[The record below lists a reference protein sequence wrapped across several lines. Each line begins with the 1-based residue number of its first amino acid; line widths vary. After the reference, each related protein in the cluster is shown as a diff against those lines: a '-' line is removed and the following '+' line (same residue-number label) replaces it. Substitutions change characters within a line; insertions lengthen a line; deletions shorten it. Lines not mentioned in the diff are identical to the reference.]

1 MPLTESQR
9 QAVECSGR
17 PLFIQ
22 AGAGTGKT
30 FTLTK
35 RLAHGLVQG
44 TISDVA
50 NLLTITFTN
59 KAAGELLGRVRAE
72 LRSRGLMDAALQVD
86 AAWIST
92 IHSMCQ
98 RMLSEHAFEAGI
110 DPGAQMLDEVKSGEL
125 LGQAIDATLKERAG
139 EEGLELLLATLGGAD
154 RVCDFL
160 RKAVDALSVM
170 PHGVSDFNLG
180 PKPPADFS
188 QALAAAAQACSQA
201 RAELESID
209 FASANKTSAGCFE
222 KVREREALLAEAL
235 EACKGAPVTLDAAR
249 EVFAQAAPFK
259 HGTIKKEPARSI
271 LDDLCECLGQQQAQ
285 VAAALSYAQCSALL
299 ELAGQV
305 RARHRALKRALGSI
319 DLSDVLIEAYRLLE
333 THPDIAAEYQ
343 GQFESIMIDEFQDTD
358 ALQVAI
364 AKHLTDDGLTTLA
377 TVGDAQQSIYGFRGA
392 DLEVYRGMRQEM
404 VEHGALN
411 VALDMNFRSHSGILQ
426 FVEAVFSTPEYFG
439 GEFLKVKPGP
449 ANDRDQ
455 AWAAADEPRVR
466 LALMAGVKDEETGK
480 APLAEDLRYA
490 EANYIAQEFERL
502 HERGASYG
510 DMAILLRSMSN
521 AQLYQD
527 ALKVWGIPC
536 VVSGGSSFYKS
547 DEVGLVVKL
556 LRFLE
561 NPDDDEALFDLLGS
575 EMFDVNDDDLLA
587 LAVIR
592 RDEVKLPF
600 NSLRKKASLYDALCL
615 QAQRV
620 PQSDEGLLVR
630 AHAVLSQALAEVGSC
645 PLSSTVL
652 KVERDSGWQDA
663 LRASSTGGAARQ
675 ANVQRICDLLDDYE
689 KRYGRT
695 TLRAAEYFRTICDLS
710 EDGAMAAGKPATMVS
725 PGGSAVQI
733 MTFHASKG
741 LEFPIVAL
749 AEYDSQRRSS
759 VSLQSLTEDGAAYLA
774 LSVTKSS
781 PGGEHLFAHADD
793 DVTFAQASTP
803 AAFLAHALGV
813 SRQRE
818 AEEAQRLLYVALTRA
833 RDLLIVM
840 GHDGTYA
847 STGELAQGQF
857 SSMVEAAFPDGAS
870 WPSVARTRTG
880 ALVSLEMQ
888 VVQRGSA
895 QVDGG
900 EKPSAARH
908 YICPSQPQP
917 QVSAR
922 VVQEAQ
928 LHSYSSI
935 AHRQVPESG
944 APVHAAAIQLR
955 DRSEDAETVAPVGSA
970 FHLVAQWLVET
981 QGALPDALPVRIA
994 AAARRFALDA
1004 EQTQRL
1010 EGIVGAWMRS
1020 ELYGQLA
1027 AYSQQHAEYAFVTDV
1042 RGVPL
1047 EGFIDLLCLDAQ
1059 ACAAHIV
1066 DYKTGVSGE
1075 GEDLH
1080 DRYRLQACCY
1090 AYAVLSSG
1098 AADAVDVSFV
1108 RVEAGMEQ
1116 VEFSFSA
1123 AQLDELA
1130 DFILAQ

>member
-9 QAVECSGR
+9 QAVECTGR

-35 RLAHGLVQG
+35 RLAHGLAEG

-72 LRSRGLMDAALQVD
+72 LRSRGLMDAALKVD

-110 DPGAQMLDEVKSGEL
+110 DPGAQMLDEVRSGEL
-125 LGQAIDATLKERAG
+125 LGQAIDATLKKQAG
-139 EEGLELLLATLGGAD
+139 TEGLELLLATLGGAEK
-154 RVCDFL
+154 VSDFI
-160 RKAVDALSVM
+160 RKAVGLLCSM
-170 PHGVSDFNLG
+170 PHGASDFDLG

-188 QALAAAAQACSQA
+188 QLLAQAAQACAQT
-201 RAELESID
+201 RAELEGID
-209 FASANKTSAGCFE
+209 FASENKTSAKYFTQVVDYE
-222 KVREREALLAEAL
+222 SILNDAVAEL
-235 EACKGAPVTLDAAR
+235 GTAPVSIGDARA
-249 EVFAQAAPFK
+249 VFEQVAPFK

-271 LDDLCECLGQQQAQ
+271 LDDLCDCLGRQQAQ
-285 VAAALSYAQCSALL
+285 VAAALSYAQCRALL
-299 ELAGQV
+299 ELAEQV
-305 RARHRALKRALGSI
+305 QMRHRALKRALGSI
-319 DLSDVLIEAYRLLE
+319 DLNDVLIEAYRLLE
-333 THPDIAAEYQ
+333 KHPDIAAEYQ

-364 AKHLTDDGLTTLA
+364 AKHLADEGLTTLA

-392 DLEVYRGMRQEM
+392 DLEVYRAMRQEM
-404 VEHGALN
+404 AEHDALN

-426 FVEAVFSTPEYFG
+426 FVEAVFSTPDYFG

-455 AWAAADEPRVR
+455 VWAAVDEPRVR
-466 LALMAGVKDEETGK
+466 LALMAGEKDEESGK
-480 APLAEDLRYA
+480 GALAEDLRSA

-510 DMAILLRSMSN
+510 GMAVLLRTMSN
-521 AQLYQD
+521 ARLYQD
-527 ALKVWGIPC
+527 ALKARGIPC
-536 VVSGGSSFYKS
+536 IVSGGSSFYKS
-547 DEVGLVVKL
+547 VEVGLVVEL

-575 EMFDVNDDDLLA
+575 EVFDVSDDDLLA
-587 LAVIR
+587 LAAIR
-592 RDEVKLPF
+592 RDEAKLPF
-600 NSLRKKASLYDALCL
+600 DSLRKKASLFDALCL

-620 PQSDEGLLVR
+620 PQDDGDLLVR
-630 AHAVLSQALAEVGSC
+630 AHAVLSRALAEVGSR

-652 KVERDSGWQDA
+652 AVERDSGWQDA
-663 LRASSTGGAARQ
+663 LRAAGTGGAARQ
-675 ANVQRICDLLDDYE
+675 ANIQRMCDLIDDYE
-689 KRYGRT
+689 KRYGSSV
-695 TLRAAEYFRTICDLS
+695 LRAAEYFRNVCNLAK
-710 EDGAMAAGKPATMVS
+710 DGAMTAGKPATMVS

-749 AEYDSQRRSS
+749 AEYDSKLRSS
-759 VSLQSLTEDGAAYLA
+759 VSLQSLTEHGAAYLS

-781 PGGEHLFAHADD
+781 LGGEYLLAHADD
-793 DVTFAQASTP
+793 EITFAQASTP
-803 AAFLAHALGV
+803 ASFLSHALGL
-813 SRQRE
+813 SRSRE

-847 STGELAQGQF
+847 STATLASGQF
-857 SSMVEAAFPDGAS
+857 SSMVEAAFPEGVS
-870 WPSVARTRTG
+870 WSSVARTRTG

-895 QVDGG
+895 QA
-900 EKPSAARH
+900 EAEEPSDAWH
-908 YICPSQPQP
+908 YVCPVQTQPR
-917 QVSAR
+917 VSAR
-922 VVQEAQ
+922 VVHEAA

-935 AHRQVPESG
+935 AHREAVST
-944 APVHAAAIQLR
+944 APAHAAAIQLR
-955 DRSEDAETVAPVGSA
+955 DRSEDAESVAPVGSA
-970 FHLVAQWLVET
+970 FHLVAQWLSET
-981 QGALPDALPVRIA
+981 RGALLEALSGRIA
-994 AAARRFALDA
+994 AAARRFELDA
-1004 EQTQRL
+1004 EQAQRL
-1010 EGIVGAWMRS
+1010 DGLVDAWMAS
-1020 ELYGQLA
+1020 ELYEQIA
-1027 AYSQQHAEYAFVTDV
+1027 ACPQQHAEYAFVTDV
-1042 RGVPL
+1042 RGVAL
-1047 EGFIDLLCLDAQ
+1047 EGFIDLLCLDTQ
-1059 ACAAHIV
+1059 ARRAHIV

-1090 AYAVLSSG
+1090 SYAVLSSG
-1098 AADAVDVSFV
+1098 VADTVDVTFV

-1116 VEFSFSA
+1116 VEFSFGA
-1123 AQLDELA
+1123 VQLDELA

>member
-9 QAVECSGR
+9 QAVECTGR

-35 RLAHGLVQG
+35 RLAHGLAEG

-72 LRSRGLMDAALQVD
+72 LRSRGLMDAALKVD

-110 DPGAQMLDEVKSGEL
+110 DPGAQMLDEVRSGEL

-139 EEGLELLLATLGGAD
+139 TDGLELLLATLGGAEK
-154 RVCDFL
+154 VSDFI
-160 RKAVDALSVM
+160 RKAVGLLCSM
-170 PHGVSDFNLG
+170 PHGASDFDLG

-188 QALAAAAQACSQA
+188 QSLAQAAQTCAQA
-201 RAELESID
+201 RAELEEVD
-209 FASANKTSAGCFE
+209 FASANKTSAKYFTQVVDYESILNDAVAELGTAPLSVGDARAVFE
-222 KVREREALLAEAL
+222 QV
-235 EACKGAPVTLDAAR
+235 
-249 EVFAQAAPFK
+249 APFK

-271 LDDLCECLGQQQAQ
+271 LDDLCDCLGRQQAQ
-285 VAAALSYAQCSALL
+285 LAAALSYAQCRALL
-299 ELAGQV
+299 ELAEQV
-305 RARHRALKRALGSI
+305 QMRHRALKRALGSI
-319 DLSDVLIEAYRLLE
+319 DLNDVLIEAYRLLE
-333 THPDIAAEYQ
+333 KHPDIADEYQ

-364 AKHLTDDGLTTLA
+364 AKRLTDEGLTTLA

-392 DLEVYRGMRQEM
+392 DLEVYRAMRQEM
-404 VEHGALN
+404 AEHDALN

-426 FVEAVFSTPEYFG
+426 FVEAVFSTPGYFG

-466 LALMAGVKDEETGK
+466 LALMAGAKDEESGK
-480 APLAEDLRYA
+480 GALAEDLRSA

-510 DMAILLRSMSN
+510 GMAVLLRTMSN
-521 AQLYQD
+521 ARLYQD
-527 ALKVWGIPC
+527 ALKARGIPC
-536 VVSGGSSFYKS
+536 IVSGGSSFYKS
-547 DEVGLVVKL
+547 VEVGLVVDL

-575 EMFDVNDDDLLA
+575 EVFDVSDDDLLA
-587 LAVIR
+587 LAAIR
-592 RDEVKLPF
+592 RDEAKLPF
-600 NSLRKKASLYDALCL
+600 DSLRKKASLFDALCL

-620 PQSDEGLLVR
+620 PQDDDDLLVR
-630 AHAVLSQALAEVGSC
+630 AHAVLSRALAEVGSR

-652 KVERDSGWQDA
+652 AVECDSGWQDA
-663 LRASSTGGAARQ
+663 LRAAGTGGAARQ
-675 ANVQRICDLLDDYE
+675 ANIQRMCDLIDDYE
-689 KRYGRT
+689 KRYGHSA
-695 TLRAAEYFRTICDLS
+695 LRAAEYFRNVCDLAK
-710 EDGAMAAGKPATMVS
+710 DGAMTAGKPATMVS

-749 AEYDSQRRSS
+749 AEYDSKPRSS
-759 VSLQSLTEDGAAYLA
+759 VNLQSLTEHGTAYLS

-781 PGGEHLFAHADD
+781 LGGEYLLAHADD
-793 DVTFAQASTP
+793 EVTFAQASTP
-803 AAFLAHALGV
+803 TSFLSHALGL
-813 SRQRE
+813 SRSRE

-840 GHDGTYA
+840 GHDATYA
-847 STGELAQGQF
+847 SKGELAPGQF
-857 SSMVEAAFPDGAS
+857 SSMVEAAFPEGAS

-895 QVDGG
+895 QATA
-900 EKPSAARH
+900 EEELPAAQH
-908 YICPSQPQP
+908 FTCPLQPRP
-917 QVSAR
+917 RISAR
-922 VVQEAQ
+922 ITRETP

-935 AHRQVPESG
+935 AHREAALG
-944 APVHAAAIQLR
+944 APAHAAAIQLR

-970 FHLVAQWLVET
+970 FHLVAQWLSET
-981 QGALPDALPVRIA
+981 QGALPEALPGRVA
-994 AAARRFALDA
+994 AVARRFELDA

-1010 EGIVGAWMRS
+1010 GGLVDAWMAS
-1020 ELYGQLA
+1020 GLYEQIA
-1027 AYSQQHAEYAFVTDV
+1027 TYPQQHAEYAFVTDV
-1042 RGVPL
+1042 RGVAL
-1047 EGFIDLLCLDAQ
+1047 EGFIDLLCLDTQ
-1059 ACAAHIV
+1059 ARRAHIV

-1098 AADAVDVSFV
+1098 VADVVDVTFV
-1108 RVEAGMEQ
+1108 RVEAAMEQ

-1123 AQLDELA
+1123 AQLDELV